1 MKIIITENKIDK
13 IKSLIDKK
21 GVKKVIPLIGGV
33 DNFIKILGPDGVNEY
48 VYKYLDENAYP
59 DYGWESP
66 DYYKEEVDRF
76 GSIPFYVN
84 DRLTFVYSDFKKTEY
99 ENGYK
104 KLEVYH
110 WLYDEMEDL
119 FSINEDDIGWVKIIA
134 NWFENNTGLKVDVV
148 E

>member
-21 GVKKVIPLIGGV
+21 GVKKVISLIGGS
-33 DNFIKILGPDGVNEY
+33 DNFIKILGPDSINEY

-59 DYGWESP
+59 DYGWSSP

-76 GSIPFYVN
+76 GSMPFYVN